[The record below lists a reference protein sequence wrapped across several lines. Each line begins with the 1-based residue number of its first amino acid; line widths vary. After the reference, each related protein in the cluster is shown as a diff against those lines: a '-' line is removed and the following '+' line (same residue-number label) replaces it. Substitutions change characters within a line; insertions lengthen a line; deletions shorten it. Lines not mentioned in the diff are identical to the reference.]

1 MTDDQK
7 KKGSSL
13 TPAELLKMVR
23 NYYPRRLDLMK
34 DLSVGAMW
42 EYHVRSPTLDD
53 NEKIVFHLKK
63 VGENRLEL
71 GVGPASEAPD
81 LILYF
86 TDEAIVELISRSP
99 DADTYYAN
107 YSKILREGSGSRDL
121 DYKVNKSRLAL
132 WKVGYRNW
140 AKRYNFMG
148 QVGE

>member
-1 MTDDQK
+1 MTVGQRK
-7 KKGSSL
+7 KEPAL
-13 TPAELLKMVR
+13 TPGELLKMIR
-23 NYYPRRLDLMK
+23 DFYPHRPELMRDLGI
-34 DLSVGAMW
+34 GATW
-42 EYHVRSPTLDD
+42 EYHVRSPTLD
-53 NEKIVFHLKK
+53 NHEKIVFHLKK

-86 TDEAIVELISRSP
+86 TEEAIVELISRSP
-99 DADTYYAN
+99 DAETYYAN
-107 YSKILREGSGSRDL
+107 YSKILKEGSSGRDL

-140 AKRYNFMG
+140 AKRYNFME